1 MELIKRHKGLAIVLG
16 LTLILVII
24 MFAIFARMIFSSGDS
39 EYGDRLK
46 GIASVNKEDT
56 NKLIS
61 GLEER
66 DEIDDVSVR
75 TQGKIIYITI
85 TYLDSVSKDKAK
97 EIANNTYTYYSEE
110 VIKDYDFEYFLT
122 QKFPFLK
129 VISDLLYYIVG
140 KNKSI
145 FSPYLKFIFYMI
157 K

>member
-61 GLEER
+61 ELEER

-122 QKFPFLK
+122 QKK
-129 VISDLLYYIVG
+129 VDDAEEDTTYVIVG
-140 KNKSI
+140 TKHPDNDYISWTKN
-145 FSPYLKFIFYMI
+145 
-157 K
+157 

>member
-1 MELIKRHKGLAIVLG
+1 MNLIKRHKGLAIVLG

-61 GLEER
+61 ELEER

-75 TQGKIIYITI
+75 IQGKIIYITI

-122 QKFPFLK
+122 QKKAADAEEDTTF
-129 VISDLLYYIVG
+129 VIVG
-140 KNKSI
+140 TKHADNDYISWTKN
-145 FSPYLKFIFYMI
+145 
-157 K
+157 

>member
-61 GLEER
+61 ELEER

-97 EIANNTYTYYSEE
+97 EIANNTYTSYSE
-110 VIKDYDFEYFLT
+110 
-122 QKFPFLK
+122 
-129 VISDLLYYIVG
+129 
-140 KNKSI
+140 
-145 FSPYLKFIFYMI
+145 
-157 K
+157 